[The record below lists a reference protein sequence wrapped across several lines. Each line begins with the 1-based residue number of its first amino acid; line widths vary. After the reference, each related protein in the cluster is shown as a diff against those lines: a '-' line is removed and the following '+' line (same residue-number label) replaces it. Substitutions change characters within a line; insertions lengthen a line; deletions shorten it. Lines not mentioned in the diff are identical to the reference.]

1 MWKVIRASVVGI
13 SHTASNLSCQDD
25 CYADVMRIDDGLD
38 YLVCLVSDG
47 AGSAKEGGKGAEL
60 ACVTARSSIEATLG
74 NLRSTPLDK
83 TLVEEWIKDIR
94 RAIYALADANALTAR
109 DYACT
114 LLGAVVGPNQ
124 ALFFQVGDGAIVASS
139 GYAQG
144 VVFWPDSGPYANMT
158 NFVTEEEDVL
168 AHLHITVA
176 SAYIDEVA
184 LFSDGLQL
192 LALSF
197 EQRTPHIPFFEPML
211 NVLRR
216 QKPVECE
223 ALDEQLARFLNSSQI
238 NGRTDDDKTLVL
250 ATRRAP

>member
-1 MWKVIRASVVGI
+1 MWKVIRATAVGT
-13 SHTASNLSCQDD
+13 SHVDSNLPCQDD
-25 CYADVMRIDDGLD
+25 CYAGVMHITDELD

-74 NLRSTPLDK
+74 NLSSSSLDE

-94 RAIYALADANALTAR
+94 RVIYEMANANALTAR

-114 LLGAVVGPNQ
+114 LLGAVVSPNK
-124 ALFFQVGDGAIVASS
+124 AVFFQIGDGAIVASS

-144 VVFWPDSGPYANMT
+144 VVFWPDSGLYANMT
-158 NFVTEEEDVL
+158 NFVTEEDAL
-168 AHLHITVA
+168 SHLHISVT
-176 SAYIDEVA
+176 SARIDEVA

-211 NVLRR
+211 NVLRK
-216 QKPVECE
+216 QIPIECE
-223 ALDEQLARFLNSSQI
+223 VLDEQLACFLNSSQI

>member
-1 MWKVIRASVVGI
+1 MWKIIRASVVGT
-13 SHTASNLSCQDD
+13 SHVDSNLPCQDD
-25 CYADVMRIDDGLD
+25 CYADVILD

-60 ACVTARSSIEATLG
+60 ACITARSSIEATLG
-74 NLRSTPLDK
+74 NLSSSSLDETHVK
-83 TLVEEWIKDIR
+83 EWIKDIR
-94 RAIYALADANALTAR
+94 RAIDETADANALTAR

-114 LLGAVVGPNQ
+114 LLGAVVSPNK
-124 ALFFQVGDGAIVASS
+124 AVFFQIGDGAIVASS

-144 VVFWPDSGPYANMT
+144 VVFWPDSGLYANMT
-158 NFVTEEEDVL
+158 NFVTEEDAL
-168 AHLHITVA
+168 AHLHISVT
-176 SAYIDEVA
+176 SARIDEMA
-184 LFSDGLQL
+184 LFSDGLQR

-223 ALDEQLARFLNSSQI
+223 ALDEQLDRFLNSSQI

-250 ATRRAP
+250 ATRRAL

>member
-1 MWKVIRASVVGI
+1 MWKVIRASVVGT
-13 SHTASNLSCQDD
+13 SHTDSNLPCQDD
-25 CYADVMRIDDGLD
+25 CYADVTCSDDGLD

-74 NLRSTPLDK
+74 NLRSTPLDE
-83 TLVEEWIKDIR
+83 TLVKEWIKDIR

-109 DYACT
+109 NYACT

-158 NFVTEEEDVL
+158 NFVTEEDVL
-168 AHLHITVA
+168 AHLHITVT

-184 LFSDGLQL
+184 LFSDGIQR

-197 EQRTPHIPFFEPML
+197 EQRTSHTPFFEPML

-216 QKPVECE
+216 QNPVKCE
-223 ALDEQLARFLNSSQI
+223 ALDEQLACFLNSPQV
-238 NGRTDDDKTLVL
+238 NERTDDDKTLVL